1 MINGSSRGSRPC
13 WRHQPQFRDD
23 CSPAICP
30 FSNKATGI
38 PRSAS
43 VRAAETPIIPPPM
56 IATSVSL
63 GSCWS
68 EGTGSTRGG
77 NVGVPLKQDDTDFTL
92 LCSFQYDSER
102 YKGIIGSVC
111 DVSQFR
117 DDFCAIDRL
126 ITPIKASVPVTLIR
140 VS

>member
-1 MINGSSRGSRPC
+1 
-13 WRHQPQFRDD
+13 
-23 CSPAICP
+23 
-30 FSNKATGI
+30 
-38 PRSAS
+38 
-43 VRAAETPIIPPPM
+43 M
-56 IATSVSL
+56 IATSVAL

-77 NVGVPLKQDDTDFTL
+77 TVGVPLKQDDTDFTL
-92 LCSFQYDSER
+92 LPSFQYDNDS

-111 DVSQFR
+111 DMSQFR
-117 DDFCAIDRL
+117 DDFCAINRL

>member
-1 MINGSSRGSRPC
+1 
-13 WRHQPQFRDD
+13 
-23 CSPAICP
+23 
-30 FSNKATGI
+30 
-38 PRSAS
+38 
-43 VRAAETPIIPPPM
+43 M

-92 LCSFQYDSER
+92 LSSFQYDSER